1 MASTSSLDKSLPH
14 VSAPNHTIQRRNL
27 WTPQTEHDK
36 HDADDDDNNH
46 VTVLP
51 PPLHPP
57 YAPPSPPASRPS
69 DTTFR
74 AGISLRAFLLG
85 ATFGISFPLIIFSL
99 VLYDSPL
106 WRLPFFLLTLSLFH
120 FLEFYITARFNPAA
134 ASISAF
140 LLSQN
145 GSAYNAA
152 HTLAFFE
159 CALRCYL
166 WPHGERGLL
175 QSLHHS
181 GLVLGLVLIVIGQTI
196 RTMAM
201 AHAGTNFNHLVQSR
215 RKQGHVL
222 VTSGIYAW
230 LRHPSYFGFWWWGLG
245 TQLVLGNILC
255 FVGYAVVLWRFFRSR
270 IEGTSAFFGCP
281 LDV

>member
-1 MASTSSLDKSLPH
+1 MASTSNLNKSLPQA
-14 VSAPNHTIQRRNL
+14 SAPGSPIQRRNP
-27 WTPQTEHDK
+27 WTPQTEHAY
-36 HDADDDDNNH
+36 HDANDDINNH
-46 VTVLP
+46 VTVP
-51 PPLHPP
+51 PPLPHP
-57 YAPPSPPASRPS
+57 PPSPPVSRPS

-85 ATFGISFPLIIFSL
+85 AAFGISFPLIVLSL
-99 VLYDSPL
+99 VSYDSPF

-120 FLEFYITARFNPAA
+120 FLEYYITARFNPAA

-145 GSAYNAA
+145 GSAYNVA
-152 HTLAFFE
+152 HTLALFE
-159 CALRCYL
+159 CALHCYF
-166 WPHGERGLL
+166 WPPHGERGLL

-181 GLVLGLVLIVIGQTI
+181 GNLVLGLALIIIGQTT

-222 VTSGIYAW
+222 VTSGIYSW

-245 TQLVLGNILC
+245 TQLVLGNMLC

-270 IEGTSAFFGCP
+270 IEGTSASFGCAF
-281 LDV
+281 DV